1 MTIDP
6 IVSRSLLALVAGV
19 ALILAGIL
27 LDPVLAV
34 LDRQDG
40 PLW

>member
-1 MTIDP
+1 MTVDP
-6 IVSRSLLALVAGV
+6 ILSRSLLALAVGC

-34 LDRQDG
+34 IDRIRH
-40 PLW
+40 

>member
-1 MTIDP
+1 MDSLLT
-6 IVSRSLLALVAGV
+6 RSLLALAIGV

-34 LDRQDG
+34 IERIRH
-40 PLW
+40 